1 MDSSSS
7 DTSTGSWSITSWLAA
22 NPTYIAV
29 LLTAVLVP
37 LVLLIDK
44 IGIEPAVPAKPMKAP
59 ASKEAKKD
67 K

>member
-1 MDSSSS
+1 MDASGP
-7 DTSTGSWSITSWLAA
+7 DISTRSWSITSWLGE

-29 LLTAVLVP
+29 LLTAILVP
-37 LVLLIDK
+37 LVLFIDR

-59 ASKEAKKD
+59 ANKEAKKD